1 MKWLYIRLLRESAMT
16 EYLNYL
22 LRWPI
27 VREVYI
33 KDQTNGFDSS
43 VYAAILAE
51 NGKHLHTIIMDKYDQ
66 EYRDRKC

>member
-1 MKWLYIRLLRESAMT
+1 MT

-66 EYRDRKC
+66 EYINKITEDWVQHGRKTK